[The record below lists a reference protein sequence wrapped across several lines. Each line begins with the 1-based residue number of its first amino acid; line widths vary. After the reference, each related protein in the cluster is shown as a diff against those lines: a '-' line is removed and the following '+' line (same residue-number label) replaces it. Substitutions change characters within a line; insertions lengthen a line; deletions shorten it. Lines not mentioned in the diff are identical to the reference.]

1 MAQAATNKKETAK
14 KATSAKSTQPK
25 KSTASKAKK
34 PATEV
39 KEIKEEIVEAVEK
52 AIEKVEVKEKRVFKA
67 TDMIECKSLRYGLMQ
82 HISKKSG
89 NIYEWADYGDIVEVE
104 YGDLLSLKSS
114 KSKFLYSP
122 WFMIM
127 DDQLAEDWKLAD
139 IYEPFNEFDDVEEF
153 LQSGAITIRKTLP
166 NAPQG
171 YKDLVTY
178 TAADMIRN
186 GTIDSIATIN
196 AIDEI
201 LGKNLTTLLGG
212 R

>member
-1 MAQAATNKKETAK
+1 MAQAATNKKETSK
-14 KATSAKSTQPK
+14 KTTSARSTQPK
-25 KSTASKAKK
+25 KSTATKAKK
-34 PATEV
+34 ATTDV
-39 KEIKEEIVEAVEK
+39 KVAAEEPVAVEK
-52 AIEKVEVKEKRVFKA
+52 VVEKVEVKEKRVFKA

-139 IYEPFNEFDDVEEF
+139 IYEPFKEFDDVEEF
-153 LQSGAITIRKTLP
+153 LQSGATTIRKTLP

-178 TAADMIRN
+178 TAADMIRS

-196 AIDEI
+196 AIDDI

>member
-1 MAQAATNKKETAK
+1 MAQAATTKKETAK
-14 KATSAKSTQPK
+14 KTNSSRSTQPK
-25 KSTASKAKK
+25 KSTTTKAKK
-34 PATEV
+34 ATTDV
-39 KEIKEEIVEAVEK
+39 KLAAEEPVAVEK
-52 AIEKVEVKEKRVFKA
+52 VVEKAEVKEKRVFKA

-127 DDQLAEDWKLAD
+127 DDQLVEDWKLAD
-139 IYEPFNEFDDVEEF
+139 IYEPFKEFDDVEEF
-153 LQSGAITIRKTLP
+153 LQSGATTIRKTLP
-166 NAPQG
+166 HAPQG

>member
-14 KATSAKSTQPK
+14 KTTSARSTQPK
-25 KSTASKAKK
+25 KSTATKAKK
-34 PATEV
+34 ATTDV
-39 KEIKEEIVEAVEK
+39 KVAAEEPVVVEK
-52 AIEKVEVKEKRVFKA
+52 VVEKVEVKEKRVFKA

-139 IYEPFNEFDDVEEF
+139 IYEPFKEFDDVEEF
-153 LQSGAITIRKTLP
+153 LQSGATTIRKTLP

-178 TAADMIRN
+178 TAADMIRS

-196 AIDEI
+196 AIDDI

>member
-14 KATSAKSTQPK
+14 KTTSARSTQPK
-25 KSTASKAKK
+25 KSTATKAKK
-34 PATEV
+34 ATTDV
-39 KEIKEEIVEAVEK
+39 KVAAEEPVAVEK
-52 AIEKVEVKEKRVFKA
+52 VVEKVEVKEKRVFKA

-139 IYEPFNEFDDVEEF
+139 IYEPFKEFDDVEEF
-153 LQSGAITIRKTLP
+153 LQSGATTIRKTLP

>member
-14 KATSAKSTQPK
+14 KTTSARSTQPK
-25 KSTASKAKK
+25 KSTATKAKK
-34 PATEV
+34 ATTDV
-39 KEIKEEIVEAVEK
+39 KVAAEESVAVEK
-52 AIEKVEVKEKRVFKA
+52 VVEKVEAKEKRVFKA

-127 DDQLAEDWKLAD
+127 DDQLVEDWKLAD
-139 IYEPFNEFDDVEEF
+139 IYEPFKEFDDVEEF
-153 LQSGAITIRKTLP
+153 LQSGATTIRKTLP

>member
-1 MAQAATNKKETAK
+1 MAQAATTKKETAK
-14 KATSAKSTQPK
+14 KTNSSRSTQPK
-25 KSTASKAKK
+25 KSTTTKAKK
-34 PATEV
+34 ATTDV
-39 KEIKEEIVEAVEK
+39 KVAAEEPVAVEK
-52 AIEKVEVKEKRVFKA
+52 VVEKAEVKEKRVFKA

-127 DDQLAEDWKLAD
+127 DDQLAEDWKLAG
-139 IYEPFNEFDDVEEF
+139 IYEPFKEFDDVEEF
-153 LQSGAITIRKTLP
+153 LQSGATTIRKTLP

-178 TAADMIRN
+178 TAADMIRS

>member
-14 KATSAKSTQPK
+14 KTTSARSTQPK
-25 KSTASKAKK
+25 KSTATKAKK
-34 PATEV
+34 ATTDV
-39 KEIKEEIVEAVEK
+39 KVAAEEPVAVEK
-52 AIEKVEVKEKRVFKA
+52 VVEKVEVKEKRVFKA

-139 IYEPFNEFDDVEEF
+139 IYEPFKEFDDVEEF
-153 LQSGAITIRKTLP
+153 LQSGATTIRKTLP

-178 TAADMIRN
+178 TAADMIRS

-196 AIDEI
+196 AIDDI

>member
-1 MAQAATNKKETAK
+1 MAQAATTKKETAK
-14 KATSAKSTQPK
+14 KTNSSRSTQPK
-25 KSTASKAKK
+25 KSTATKVKKATAEVKV
-34 PATEV
+34 ATEEPV
-39 KEIKEEIVEAVEK
+39 VVEK
-52 AIEKVEVKEKRVFKA
+52 VVEKVEVKEKRVFKA

-139 IYEPFNEFDDVEEF
+139 IYEPFKEFDDVEEF
-153 LQSGAITIRKTLP
+153 LQSGATTIRKTLP

-178 TAADMIRN
+178 TAADMIRS

-196 AIDEI
+196 AIDDI

>member
-14 KATSAKSTQPK
+14 KTTSARSTQPK
-25 KSTASKAKK
+25 KSTATKAKK
-34 PATEV
+34 ATTDV
-39 KEIKEEIVEAVEK
+39 KVADEEPVAVEK
-52 AIEKVEVKEKRVFKA
+52 VVEKVEVKEKRVFKA

-139 IYEPFNEFDDVEEF
+139 IYEPFKEFDDVEEF
-153 LQSGAITIRKTLP
+153 LQSGATTIRKTLP

-178 TAADMIRN
+178 TAADMIRS

-196 AIDEI
+196 AIDDI